1 VKYLVSQFMGNPYG
15 LQSAQAMGVNAP
27 IPIFFA
33 FPTKKADGR
42 TISKTRFI
50 IGSFCLL
57 RFKKAG

>member
-1 VKYLVSQFMGNPYG
+1 MGNPHG

-42 TISKTRFI
+42 TISKTLFI